1 MKKKILFILLI
12 AVTGMV
18 QAQLPWKIKVGSK
31 TILQTTGEDEKKN
44 VVRLKNIQVGTKSN
58 FYLSYRVTPDEK
70 DWIRTVMIYD
80 TAGVN
85 IADNPVGS
93 KIQKGTPQVN
103 YIIPNKTLKA
113 LLARH
118 KKIKIYYTSIPSDP
132 EKAAVVRVRRV
143 HICTVLLQ

>member
-1 MKKKILFILLI
+1 MKKNFLLILLI

-18 QAQLPWKIKVGSK
+18 KAQLPWKIKLGSK
-31 TILQTTGEDEKKN
+31 TILQTKGDDETKN
-44 VVRLKNIQVGTKSN
+44 VLRLKNIQVGTKN
-58 FYLSYRVTPDEK
+58 NLCLSYRVTADEK
-70 DWIRTVMIYD
+70 DWVRTVMIYD

-93 KIQKGTPQVN
+93 KIQKGTLQVN
-103 YIIPNKTLKA
+103 YIIRNKTLKA

-118 KKIKIYYTSIPSDP
+118 KKIKIYFTSIPSDP
-132 EKAAVVRVRRV
+132 EKAAIVRVRRV